1 MTAHPMVTK
10 HAPMRTSPTRTTR
23 IRVDTAPWPIPALVD
38 RVLVR
43 YVEWRE
49 ASRAV
54 ADTYRRWCVAQRC
67 DGAPRFAA
75 YIAALD
81 QEETAAGTYAESIR
95 ELERRLRDL
104 DSDRR

>member
-10 HAPMRTSPTRTTR
+10 HAPMRTSPRQTTR
-23 IRVDTAPWPIPALVD
+23 IRADTAPWPIPELVD
-38 RVLVR
+38 RVLDR
-43 YVEWRE
+43 YVEWRQTTGD
-49 ASRAV
+49 V
-54 ADTYRRWCVAQRC
+54 ADTYGRWCVAQRC
-67 DGAPRFAA
+67 DVAPRFAA